1 MEDMDRRY
9 ELRLTAEPSRF
20 AVVRRIVQAHLRHWH
35 LAAVTDQTLLGI
47 TELLANVHQHVGA
60 TAPCTLRLRAAT
72 DTLTVEVC
80 DDSPDLPQARSP
92 EPLGSGGRG
101 LSIVAALCKEW
112 GAQVS
117 DTGKTVWFTV
127 ATSPLSAPALLETV
141 PLAMEVPVG
150 AALEPVLAD

>member
-20 AVVRRIVQAHLRHWH
+20 GVVRRIVQAHLRHWH

-60 TAPCTLRLRAAT
+60 NAPCTLRLRAAT

-80 DDSPDLPQARSP
+80 DDSPNLPQARAP
-92 EPLGSGGRG
+92 EPLDSGGRG

-112 GAQVS
+112 GVQLS
-117 DTGKTVWFTV
+117 ETGKTVWFTV
-127 ATSPLSAPALLETV
+127 ATFPMATPALLETV
-141 PLAMEVPVG
+141 PLAVEVPV